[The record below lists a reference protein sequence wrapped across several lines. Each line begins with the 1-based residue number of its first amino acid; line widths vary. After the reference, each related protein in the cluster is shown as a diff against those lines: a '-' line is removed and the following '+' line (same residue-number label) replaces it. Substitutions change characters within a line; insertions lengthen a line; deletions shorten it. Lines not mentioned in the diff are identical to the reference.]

1 VHLSQ
6 VDLNLFVVLEAIYR
20 EGNLTRAGQQLNLT
34 QPAISHALKRLR
46 DLLQDPLFVR
56 QGTHMEPTPFT
67 RNIIEEVRQA
77 LQILELNLSASR
89 NFVPENTRRNFH
101 FSLWEYAE
109 ALILPLLLR
118 QLADAAPGM
127 SITTSRVKRRD
138 LETELASGA
147 VDLAIE
153 IPMTVSD
160 RIRHKWLLNE
170 PFVVMARHGHPAIQ
184 DKLDLD
190 TYLGQRHVQV
200 SSRRHGPSLID
211 IELNRRGLRR
221 EVFLR
226 SQHNHTAC
234 MVVSKTDMLLTLPER
249 HAELLNADSLDQSP
263 AKQDAMNPGAIH
275 QSAINPGAIDPGAID
290 LGTFNPGATNRVYPF
305 PLPTPRLEAHLYWHE
320 SVENDPANRW
330 LREEIEKV
338 LTPSV
343 RSPSIVRNAGRKP
356 SQHGRPTRR
365 SRR

>member
-20 EGNLTRAGQQLNLT
+20 EGNITRAGQQLNLT

-56 QGTHMEPTPFT
+56 QGPHMVPTPFT
-67 RNIIEEVRQA
+67 RNMIEQVRQA
-77 LQILELNLSASR
+77 LQILELNLSQSR
-89 NFVPENTRRNFH
+89 NFVPEHARRNFH
-101 FSLWEYAE
+101 LSLWEYAE
-109 ALILPLLLR
+109 ALILPSLLKRLTH
-118 QLADAAPGM
+118 AAPGM

-138 LETELASGA
+138 LETELASGS
-147 VDLAIE
+147 VDLAID

-170 PFVVMARHGHPAIQ
+170 PFVVIARQGHPAIGGR
-184 DKLDLD
+184 LDLD
-190 TYLGQRHVQV
+190 TYLAQRHIQV

-211 IELNRRGLRR
+211 VELSRRGLRR
-221 EVFLR
+221 QVFLR
-226 SQHNHTAC
+226 SQHNLTAC

-249 HAELLNADSLDQSP
+249 HAQLLNTVLVNQ
-263 AKQDAMNPGAIH
+263 
-275 QSAINPGAIDPGAID
+275 
-290 LGTFNPGATNRVYPF
+290 VYPF
-305 PLPTPRLEAHLYWHE
+305 PLQVPRLEAHLYWHE

-338 LTPSV
+338 LSTKRQVPGTP
-343 RSPSIVRNAGRKP
+343 RKP
-356 SQHGRPTRR
+356 GSKRKRAASALRGFARKWPPAFAT
-365 SRR
+365 

>member
-20 EGNLTRAGQQLNLT
+20 EGNITRAGQQLNLT

-56 QGTHMEPTPFT
+56 QGPHMVPTPFT
-67 RNIIEEVRQA
+67 RNMIEQVRQA
-77 LQILELNLSASR
+77 LQILELNLSQSR
-89 NFVPENTRRNFH
+89 NFVPEHTRRSFH
-101 FSLWEYAE
+101 LSLWEYAE
-109 ALILPLLLR
+109 ALILPSLLQRLTH
-118 QLADAAPGM
+118 DAPGM

-147 VDLAIE
+147 VDLAID

-170 PFVVMARHGHPAIQ
+170 PFVVIARRGHPSIPG
-184 DKLDLD
+184 KLDLD
-190 TYLGQRHVQV
+190 TYLAQRHIQV

-211 IELNRRGLRR
+211 VELSRRGLRR
-221 EVFLR
+221 QVFLR
-226 SQHNHTAC
+226 SQHNLTAC

-249 HAELLNADSLDQSP
+249 HAQLLNTVLVNQ
-263 AKQDAMNPGAIH
+263 
-275 QSAINPGAIDPGAID
+275 
-290 LGTFNPGATNRVYPF
+290 VYPF
-305 PLPTPRLEAHLYWHE
+305 PIQAPRLEAHLYWHE

-338 LTPSV
+338 LSPEPQEQGAV
-343 RSPSIVRNAGRKP
+343 RKPGSKRHPRLGRK
-356 SQHGRPTRR
+356 QRR
-365 SRR
+365 RLAT

>member
-20 EGNLTRAGQQLNLT
+20 EGNITRAGQQLNLT

-56 QGTHMEPTPFT
+56 QGPHMVPTPFT
-67 RNIIEEVRQA
+67 RNMIEQVRQA
-77 LQILELNLSASR
+77 LQILEVNLSQSR
-89 NFVPENTRRNFH
+89 NFVPEDTRRNFH
-101 FSLWEYAE
+101 LSSWEYAE
-109 ALILPLLLR
+109 ALILPALLQRLS
-118 QLADAAPGM
+118 LAAPGM

-147 VDLAIE
+147 VDLAFD
-153 IPMTVSD
+153 IPMTMSD

-170 PFVVMARHGHPAIQ
+170 PFVVIARRGHPAIT

-190 TYLGQRHVQV
+190 TYLAQRHIQV

-211 IELNRRGLRR
+211 VELSRRGQRR

-226 SQHNHTAC
+226 IQHNHAAC
-234 MVVSKTDMLLTLPER
+234 MVVSRTDMLLTLPQR
-249 HAELLNADSLDQSP
+249 HAQLLNASLLNQGVTT
-263 AKQDAMNPGAIH
+263 Q
-275 QSAINPGAIDPGAID
+275 
-290 LGTFNPGATNRVYPF
+290 VYPF
-305 PLPTPRLEAHLYWHE
+305 PLQTPRLEAHLYWHE

-330 LREEIEKV
+330 LREEIEKIM
-338 LTPSV
+338 TSEPQA
-343 RSPSIVRNAGRKP
+343 PGAPPQKP
-356 SQHGRPTRR
+356 ERGQTRR
-365 SRR
+365 GKARAQLISGKSA

>member
-1 VHLSQ
+1 
-6 VDLNLFVVLEAIYR
+6 
-20 EGNLTRAGQQLNLT
+20 
-34 QPAISHALKRLR
+34 
-46 DLLQDPLFVR
+46 
-56 QGTHMEPTPFT
+56 
-67 RNIIEEVRQA
+67 
-77 LQILELNLSASR
+77 
-89 NFVPENTRRNFH
+89 
-101 FSLWEYAE
+101 
-109 ALILPLLLR
+109 
-118 QLADAAPGM
+118 M

-170 PFVVMARHGHPAIQ
+170 PFVVMARHGHPAIK

-234 MVVSKTDMLLTLPER
+234 MVVSETDMLLTLPER
-249 HAELLNADSLDQSP
+249 HAQLLNADSLNRSP
-263 AKQDAMNPGAIH
+263 AKQDAMIPGAVNPG
-275 QSAINPGAIDPGAID
+275 
-290 LGTFNPGATNRVYPF
+290 TTNRVYPF
-305 PLPTPRLEAHLYWHE
+305 PMPTPRLEAHLYWHE

-338 LTPSV
+338 LTPDV
-343 RSPSIVRNAGRKP
+343 RSPAIVRNAGRKP
-356 SQHGRPTRR
+356 SQPGRPTRR
-365 SRR
+365 SKR